1 MAYGES
7 RGRFYEYLQIIRT
20 AWASDRFSYAGE
32 FYSYDDVCLT
42 PKPFQR
48 PHPPFRVAATT
59 TDTFSVLGELGYPI
73 FIGVRGLGVSQ
84 VAEQVA
90 QYRQAWDDAGHEGEI
105 DVSLRVPVYVGESVE
120 EAITLPEYSFMKQFR
135 RLGAQLAASVSR
147 AGTDP
152 REERAE
158 RSSQL
163 AEITWDEVRKEKVAV
178 GTPDMVI
185 DQLGHMRDAL
195 SLSGVVAEFNAGEE
209 IPPDKVESSFEAV
222 LRRGGAGSQNHG
234 YKPGVRRYHAAG
246 HRHRQHQRDRR
257 SFRRRRAEEPRSG
270 LSTDTRKMPD
280 EYAIAVNQLLP
291 LKGLSRLD
299 DIDAVAMCS
308 VVPPLTPSFINLAD
322 EYFGDPTPGGGG
334 GNAHRDSGEVR
345 LPARRRVRTG
355 SWTLPRRSPSTA
367 VRR

>member
-1 MAYGES
+1 MEFGSFMEFHTRPGQSQAAAFAEGFAHVDSAESLGLDAVWLAESHFNPQRSVLSAPLVLGASIAGRTSSIKIGTAVHVIPLGNPIRMAEEAATLDQVSEGRFEYGVGRSGFPGSYEGYGMAYGES
-7 RGRFYEYLQIIRT
+7 RDRFYEYLQIIRA
-20 AWASDRFSYAGE
+20 AWASDRFSYEGE

-42 PKPFQR
+42 PKPFQS

-209 IPPDKVESSFEAV
+209 IPPDKVESSLKLFCEEVAPA
-222 LRRGGAGSQNHG
+222 LRT
-234 YKPGVRRYHAAG
+234 
-246 HRHRQHQRDRR
+246 
-257 SFRRRRAEEPRSG
+257 
-270 LSTDTRKMPD
+270 TDTS
-280 EYAIAVNQLLP
+280 L
-291 LKGLSRLD
+291 G
-299 DIDAVAMCS
+299 
-308 VVPPLTPSFINLAD
+308 
-322 EYFGDPTPGGGG
+322 
-334 GNAHRDSGEVR
+334 
-345 LPARRRVRTG
+345 
-355 SWTLPRRSPSTA
+355 
-367 VRR
+367 

>member
-1 MAYGES
+1 M
-7 RGRFYEYLQIIRT
+7 
-20 AWASDRFSYAGE
+20 
-32 FYSYDDVCLT
+32 
-42 PKPFQR
+42 
-48 PHPPFRVAATT
+48 
-59 TDTFSVLGELGYPI
+59 
-73 FIGVRGLGVSQ
+73 GVSQ

-120 EAITLPEYSFMKQFR
+120 EAITLPEDSFMKQFK

-209 IPPDKVESSFEAV
+209 IPPDKVESSLKLFCEEVAPA
-222 LRRGGAGSQNHG
+222 LRT
-234 YKPGVRRYHAAG
+234 
-246 HRHRQHQRDRR
+246 
-257 SFRRRRAEEPRSG
+257 
-270 LSTDTRKMPD
+270 TDTS
-280 EYAIAVNQLLP
+280 L
-291 LKGLSRLD
+291 G
-299 DIDAVAMCS
+299 
-308 VVPPLTPSFINLAD
+308 
-322 EYFGDPTPGGGG
+322 
-334 GNAHRDSGEVR
+334 
-345 LPARRRVRTG
+345 
-355 SWTLPRRSPSTA
+355 
-367 VRR
+367 